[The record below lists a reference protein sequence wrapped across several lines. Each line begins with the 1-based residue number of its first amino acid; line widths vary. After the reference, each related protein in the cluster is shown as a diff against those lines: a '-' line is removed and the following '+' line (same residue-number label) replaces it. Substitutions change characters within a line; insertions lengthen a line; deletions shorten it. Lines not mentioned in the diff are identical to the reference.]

1 MAAPTVIEAVPL
13 LPAVGVKVA
22 VRVRPLPEM
31 AERVPPET
39 LTSPLLPSQTKLLP
53 GSREKEKVMVALSPT
68 LRLAVLLLIETL
80 AAVVPVRLLVTLV
93 RKKAAV

>member
-1 MAAPTVIEAVPL
+1 M
-13 LPAVGVKVA
+13 KVA
-22 VRVRPLPEM
+22 VRVRPEPLM

-68 LRLAVLLLIETL
+68 LRLAALLLIDTL
-80 AAVVPVRLLVTLV
+80 AAGLPVRLLVALV
-93 RKKAAV
+93 RKKAAT